1 MRANFNNMRKI
12 LLLCTC
18 LISVLFTACED
29 ESGEYIEQ
37 LSTDAQ
43 LASGIRE
50 CLNVSKDTAV
60 MHLCIT
66 DSMNASENHRIPLP
80 SNVDFYNIENVLT
93 ANGHEAFLDSLEN
106 QINRACEQMGDPVVS
121 IFKPVIEAMTFSDPS
136 SLVNGADDAI
146 TSYFKANYATTL
158 QTSLSES
165 FDQKMRGTGASAL
178 WNEILAEYYEANTQ
192 VISYDLQSYVLQ
204 QFMNEI
210 FEQMSA
216 EEKLVRSDS
225 GHRVSSILQTVFGD
239 VGEGNN

>member
-1 MRANFNNMRKI
+1 MRKI

-18 LISVLFTACED
+18 LISALFTACED

-43 LASGIRE
+43 LTSGIRE

-60 MHLCIT
+60 MHLCIADAMCT
-66 DSMNASENHRIPLP
+66 SETHRISLP
-80 SNVDFYNIENVLT
+80 SNTDFYNIANVLT
-93 ANGHEAFLDSLEN
+93 ANGHEALLDTLEN
-106 QINRACEQMGDPVVS
+106 HVNRACEQMGDPVVS
-121 IFKPVIEAMTFSDPS
+121 TFKPVIDAMTFSTPS

-158 QTSLSES
+158 QASLSSS
-165 FDQKMRGTGASAL
+165 FAQKMRSTGASDL
-178 WNEILAEYYEANTQ
+178 WNEILVEYYEANAQ

-204 QFMNEI
+204 QFLNEI

-216 EEKLVRSDS
+216 EEKLIRNDS
-225 GHRVSSILQTVFGD
+225 SHRVSSILQTVFGD
-239 VGEGNN
+239 IGEGNN

>member
-1 MRANFNNMRKI
+1 MRKI

-18 LISVLFTACED
+18 LVSALFTACED
-29 ESGEYIEQ
+29 ESGQYIEQ

-43 LASGIRE
+43 LMSGIRE

-60 MHLCIT
+60 IHLCMA
-66 DSMNASENHRIPLP
+66 DSMNASEPHRILLP
-80 SNVDFYNIENVLT
+80 ANADFYNIENVLT
-93 ANGHEAFLDSLEN
+93 ANGHEALLDTLED

-121 IFKPVIEAMTFSDPS
+121 TFKSVIEAMTVSAPS

-158 QTSLSES
+158 QASLSSS
-165 FDQKMRGTGASAL
+165 FAQKMRSIGASAL
-178 WNEILAEYYEANTQ
+178 WNEILEEYYEANTQ

-204 QFMNEI
+204 QFLNEI

-216 EEKLVRSDS
+216 EEKLVRSEPS
-225 GHRVSSILQTVFGD
+225 HRVSSILQTVFGE